1 LGLLGTGTP
10 HVSRK
15 PPVYGCYP
23 ASTASWSAYW
33 VPGYGLLGSGS
44 TGFRLYWVPG
54 ILGSRR
60 TGLRAYLVPGLLGSR
75 LTESGYTGFRAC
87 WVPRFMSTGSCVPG
101 FLRSGAPGLRRSG
114 VSPPSP
120 PLQRAVDGHMPE
132 EGGLL
137 WLPRSALCEPSSFE
151 ADVGEQVGQGICEAV
166 GKTSSVPL
174 ENGFCPLFSK

>member
-23 ASTASWSAYW
+23 LLPPRVVSTLGSRLRASGFREYW
-33 VPGYGLLGSGS
+33 VPG
-44 TGFRLYWVPG
+44 V
-54 ILGSRR
+54 LGSRR
-60 TGLRAYLVPGLLGSR
+60 TGFRAYWVPDLLGSG
-75 LTESGYTGFRAC
+75 LTGFQAYRVRVY